1 MRDTLSSS
9 YDEEIV
15 MAAMLMNQRI
25 GKGSGYMTSMRQEK
39 SLGGTKMSTELQ
51 DLQKGGSLCD
61 TDPYEELL
69 NALKKRNLQLFHELL
84 NRNDLVEPDHC
95 RIDLRY
101 GDPDFTTCMDLAC
114 KNEDCVPFIEA
125 LLKHNANPNLVNHK
139 RAPIHVAAEAGN
151 TSAFLAL
158 LASRKLD
165 VNKLNDLGDTA
176 FHTAAKKL
184 KAQRG
189 NHDYFIETLLSK
201 SDINVNIASRKNYT
215 GLHWAAK
222 RGCRDT
228 VENILKLKEHDVDSY
243 KTADGKTARETLEE
257 KFPGLEIPQY
267 QPKET
272 SVYDSKTRL
281 FGHLYKRNSDKFITD
296 LQKALES
303 NRDEVL
309 LWHDGSYTFL
319 QYACDKGMSE
329 VVTFL
334 LNEGFDIHY
343 TIEQNTKE
351 AIFLACQ
358 NGYHEILNNYLDYT
372 VKCKH
377 HVYFETVEGETVLH
391 AVMIGKKNLGMMS
404 EDGDRNFDKCIH
416 ILIENLEL
424 WDIDINAIDRQK
436 YTALHYAAKFDD
448 DDTVMNLLVHGAYI
462 GTRNVFKEPPLAN
475 ISPHTLETFLDSC
488 MDKSSNYP
496 REDSFEIEFD
506 FQCLEP
512 PTYKV
517 NSNCEVTVVH
527 VEEETHNEDSGLKPE
542 TDPLEVF
549 QFAVSP
555 KRYVRSPENYL
566 EIIMLIVVGV
576 IIFKDEER
584 DTIRQ
589 HISAIAI
596 LLSWAELVL
605 LIGRH
610 PLLST
615 NIEMLKR
622 VSWNFLKFLAW
633 YSILIVA
640 FALSFYTLFRGCQSS
655 DCGDDDENF
664 FLNPGMSVLKT
675 VVMLTVLFNL
685 LNGLAVS
692 DTQAIKDDAEI
703 VGYVSRVQLIYYFE
717 TILLGN
723 PLACVSPIARYC
735 CCLPF
740 LKCLS
745 LKAGLFRSIFL
756 KVCLF
761 PYILPGK
768 KIYVLPNQDCR
779 VVTDQPGLR
788 KKHKNYFYESNHR
801 HRGTGEYNTI
811 CFLDQE
817 ISKEACNILANRGK
831 KSEVTALRKT
841 LGANVTGMRFFT
853 RMNVHVDLKCLA
865 ISEHFRTQ
873 RAMVRLLLA
882 VDLE

>member
-1 MRDTLSSS
+1 MSMFLWRALVVTNLHLRAEASFPRGVFILGSVYVFFLTRSSRCRAG
-9 YDEEIV
+9 E
-15 MAAMLMNQRI
+15 
-25 GKGSGYMTSMRQEK
+25 T
-39 SLGGTKMSTELQ
+39 GTNMSTELQ
-51 DLQKGGSLCD
+51 ELQKGGSLCD
-61 TDPYEELL
+61 TDSYEELL
-69 NALKKRNLQLFHELL
+69 NALKKRNLQLFDELL
-84 NRNDLVEPDHC
+84 NRNDLVEPDHW
-95 RIDLRY
+95 Y

-151 TSAFLAL
+151 TPAFLAL

-189 NHDYFIETLLSK
+189 NHDRFIETLLSK

-243 KTADGKTARETLEE
+243 RTADGKTSRETLEE

-272 SVYDSKTRL
+272 TVYDSKTRL
-281 FGHLYKRNSDKFITD
+281 FGYLYKRDSDKFITD

-303 NRDEVL
+303 NRDEVI

-358 NGYHEILNNYLDYT
+358 NGYHEILNNYLEYT

-377 HVYFETVEGETVLH
+377 HIYFETVEGETVLH

-462 GTRNVFKEPPLAN
+462 GTRNVFNEPPLAN

-527 VEEETHNEDSGLKPE
+527 VEEETQNGDSNLKPE
-542 TDPLEVF
+542 TDPFRTPL
-549 QFAVSP
+549 
-555 KRYVRSPENYL
+555 VRPRLFRRSGWFDRSSRACMHRL
-566 EIIMLIVVGV
+566 V
-576 IIFKDEER
+576 D
-584 DTIRQ
+584 DW
-589 HISAIAI
+589 SAI
-596 LLSWAELVL
+596 VDV
-605 LIGRH
+605 
-610 PLLST
+610 PLLLVSCFADS
-615 NIEMLKR
+615 
-622 VSWNFLKFLAW
+622 VSWHLA
-633 YSILIVA
+633 
-640 FALSFYTLFRGCQSS
+640 SS
-655 DCGDDDENF
+655 
-664 FLNPGMSVLKT
+664 
-675 VVMLTVLFNL
+675 
-685 LNGLAVS
+685 A
-692 DTQAIKDDAEI
+692 
-703 VGYVSRVQLIYYFE
+703 
-717 TILLGN
+717 
-723 PLACVSPIARYC
+723 
-735 CCLPF
+735 
-740 LKCLS
+740 
-745 LKAGLFRSIFL
+745 
-756 KVCLF
+756 
-761 PYILPGK
+761 
-768 KIYVLPNQDCR
+768 
-779 VVTDQPGLR
+779 
-788 KKHKNYFYESNHR
+788 
-801 HRGTGEYNTI
+801 
-811 CFLDQE
+811 
-817 ISKEACNILANRGK
+817 
-831 KSEVTALRKT
+831 
-841 LGANVTGMRFFT
+841 
-853 RMNVHVDLKCLA
+853 
-865 ISEHFRTQ
+865 
-873 RAMVRLLLA
+873 
-882 VDLE
+882 

>member
-1 MRDTLSSS
+1 MVFAKLYPSS
-9 YDEEIV
+9 
-15 MAAMLMNQRI
+15 
-25 GKGSGYMTSMRQEK
+25 T
-39 SLGGTKMSTELQ
+39 SLGQPQWLAEGTKMSTELQ

-84 NRNDLVEPDHC
+84 NRNDLVEPDHW
-95 RIDLRY
+95 Y

-151 TSAFLAL
+151 TPAFLAL
-158 LASRKLD
+158 LASNKLD
-165 VNKLNDLGDTA
+165 VNKVNDLGDTA

-189 NHDYFIETLLSK
+189 NHDRFIETLLSK

-228 VENILKLKEHDVDSY
+228 VENLLKLREHDVDSY
-243 KTADGKTARETLEE
+243 RTADGKTARETLEE

-272 SVYDSKTRL
+272 TVYDSKTRL
-281 FGHLYKRNSDKFITD
+281 FGYLYKRNSDKFITD

-303 NRDEVL
+303 NRDEVI

-319 QYACDKGMSE
+319 QYACDK
-329 VVTFL
+329 
-334 LNEGFDIHY
+334 
-343 TIEQNTKE
+343 
-351 AIFLACQ
+351 A
-358 NGYHEILNNYLDYT
+358 
-372 VKCKH
+372 
-377 HVYFETVEGETVLH
+377 
-391 AVMIGKKNLGMMS
+391 
-404 EDGDRNFDKCIH
+404 
-416 ILIENLEL
+416 
-424 WDIDINAIDRQK
+424 
-436 YTALHYAAKFDD
+436 
-448 DDTVMNLLVHGAYI
+448 
-462 GTRNVFKEPPLAN
+462 
-475 ISPHTLETFLDSC
+475 
-488 MDKSSNYP
+488 
-496 REDSFEIEFD
+496 
-506 FQCLEP
+506 
-512 PTYKV
+512 
-517 NSNCEVTVVH
+517 
-527 VEEETHNEDSGLKPE
+527 
-542 TDPLEVF
+542 
-549 QFAVSP
+549 

-566 EIIMLIVVGV
+566 EIIMLVVVGI

-675 VVMLTVLFNL
+675 VVMLTGEFDASSIPFLSFPITSQLMFVLFVFLIAIVLFNL

-723 PLACVSPIARYC
+723 PLACVSPLTRYC

-831 KSEVTALRKT
+831 KSEVDQLKLIIENLTQKLDTYEQRFDSIDKALR
-841 LGANVTGMRFFT
+841 
-853 RMNVHVDLKCLA
+853 DLLQIKHLR
-865 ISEHFRTQ
+865 SS
-873 RAMVRLLLA
+873 
-882 VDLE
+882 